1 MSFIICLI
9 NDTKEIEKTHF
20 ILHLTKE
27 LDKYWAG
34 EKLLSVNKR
43 FVRMD
48 DEIDKKKFA
57 TNSDFLI
64 TLSLQP
70 DVLDN

>member
-48 DEIDKKKFA
+48 DEIDKK
-57 TNSDFLI
+57 I
-64 TLSLQP
+64 
-70 DVLDN
+70 